1 MPVYGV
7 ALKKATPQVA
17 GESRKEPSPYQAFT
31 AMMKGIQYI
40 RRFFFYIIINPLMR
54 GKREE
59 KATLGKACR
68 QRREE
73 EWSTGRTFVGHGLY
87 FRSPQVVLSST
98 TSPTSVSNGS
108 YIRQLQVAPGRAG
121 IVGVS
126 RLRPSFL
133 TKHNTLTSWDFL
145 RKSK

>member
-1 MPVYGV
+1 
-7 ALKKATPQVA
+7 
-17 GESRKEPSPYQAFT
+17 
-31 AMMKGIQYI
+31 
-40 RRFFFYIIINPLMR
+40 MR

-126 RLRPSFL
+126 RLRPLVS
-133 TKHNTLTSWDFL
+133 H
-145 RKSK
+145 

>member
-1 MPVYGV
+1 
-7 ALKKATPQVA
+7 
-17 GESRKEPSPYQAFT
+17 
-31 AMMKGIQYI
+31 
-40 RRFFFYIIINPLMR
+40 MR

-108 YIRQLQVAPGRAG
+108 YIRGAAG
-121 IVGVS
+121 CAGPCMDCRSIGISPLVS
-126 RLRPSFL
+126 
-133 TKHNTLTSWDFL
+133 H
-145 RKSK
+145 